1 MDIKEIER
9 LHAQYAAPPVTIE
22 MDTSGKARLD
32 AAASPAASQLRPD
45 RNGAIVARIKPIHLQ
60 CLGIL
65 AIAVLAFG
73 GGRWL
78 ASSDARKPSEKAVAA
93 QPETAISPPVESA
106 HEWPASQP
114 SVSQPPAAAAAPA
127 GPAPSAVPAGNSG
140 ASASMPTAAAPQN
153 VAKPQPPKAQ
163 TPKQQASVSTA
174 ARQAPTAPAPI
185 HTPAPAAGRGNE
197 IKLF

>member
-22 MDTSGKARLD
+22 MDASGKASLD
-32 AAASPAASQLRPD
+32 AAAPAASQLPPA
-45 RNGAIVARIKPIHLQ
+45 RNAAIVARIKPIHWQ

-65 AIAVLAFG
+65 AVAVLAFG

-93 QPETAISPPVESA
+93 QPEAAGSPSVENG

-114 SVSQPPAAAAAPA
+114 SVSQPPAAS
-127 GPAPSAVPAGNSG
+127 GTPAPSAAQLASSG
-140 ASASMPTAAAPQN
+140 ASASTPTAAAPQN
-153 VAKPQPPKAQ
+153 VARPQPPKAQ
-163 TPKQQASVSTA
+163 TSKQPTSVPTA
-174 ARQAPTAPAPI
+174 TRQAPTTPAPI
-185 HTPAPAAGRGNE
+185 HPPAPAAGRGNE

>member
-22 MDTSGKARLD
+22 MEASGTTRLD
-32 AAASPAASQLRPD
+32 ALSAAQPSQPPSQ
-45 RNGAIVARIKPIHLQ
+45 GGHSIVARIRPIHWK

-78 ASSDARKPSEKAVAA
+78 ASNEAHKASTKTAAA
-93 QPETAISPPVESA
+93 QPEATGSPPTDSG

-114 SVSQPPAAAAAPA
+114 SVSQPPVALGPPTIAPPAAPETH
-127 GPAPSAVPAGNSG
+127 SG
-140 ASASMPTAAAPQN
+140 ASASTPTPAQSH
-153 VAKPQPPKAQ
+153 AKPQPPKVQA
-163 TPKQQASVSTA
+163 PKQPASVPTP
-174 ARQAPTAPAPI
+174 ARQSVASPAPSN
-185 HTPAPAAGRGNE
+185 PAPPPAGRGNE

>member
-22 MDTSGKARLD
+22 MDASGT
-32 AAASPAASQLRPD
+32 ASLNAVSAPQASRAPSEGD
-45 RNGAIVARIKPIHLQ
+45 SSIVARIKPLHWQ

-78 ASSDARKPSEKAVAA
+78 AASDAHKSPEKAVTT
-93 QPETAISPPVESA
+93 QPETASSPPA
-106 HEWPASQP
+106 DTGHEWPASQ
-114 SVSQPPAAAAAPA
+114 SFVSRAPAAPA
-127 GPAPSAVPAGNSG
+127 TTTIAPATALVTNSG
-140 ASASMPTAAAPQN
+140 ASASTAAPAQIA
-153 VAKPQPPKAQ
+153 AKPQPAKVQ
-163 TPKQQASVSTA
+163 TPKQPAAVPTP
-174 ARQAPTAPAPI
+174 ARQQVTPLAPTNQVP
-185 HTPAPAAGRGNE
+185 PAAGRGNE